1 MGKKISKSIIS
12 VCLIF
17 VLSIISSFTTF
28 GVTEKSTSET
38 NLPEFIV
45 SSNKV
50 VAGKTFNVEISLKN
64 NPGITALQLNVNY
77 DMTIHGTI
85 FKNNFFRNDKIV
97 TLNTTA
103 RYKIDLDDVMSNV
116 IFSGDN
122 ITVLVHINT
131 EVLVNE
137 DSIIYRDDKG
147 YLAFGDV
154 TITPEEYN
162 SMVVQAKENISSE
175 MMKKENYDVA
185 KENVEKRVKEIITT
199 VGHDTYNINI
209 KWI

>member
-1 MGKKISKSIIS
+1 MIGKKTKKLVASLLLGVCVFVGLAKWDKPTTNETYQRQIQLQETKVDYSNLIIKG
-12 VCLIF
+12 L
-17 VLSIISSFTTF
+17 
-28 GVTEKSTSET
+28 EKIN
-38 NLPEFIV
+38 NLEV
-45 SSNKV
+45 
-50 VAGKTFNVEISLKN
+50 
-64 NPGITALQLNVNY
+64 LQLNVNY

-122 ITVLVHINT
+122 ITVLVHIDT
-131 EVLVNE
+131 EVFVNE
-137 DSIIYRDDKG
+137 DSIVYRDDKG

-154 TITPEEYN
+154 NIAPEEYN
-162 SMVVQAKENISSE
+162 SMVVQAKENISNE

>member
-1 MGKKISKSIIS
+1 MIGKKTKKLVASLLLGVCVFVGLAKWDKPTTNETYQRQIQLQETKVDYSNLIIKG
-12 VCLIF
+12 L
-17 VLSIISSFTTF
+17 
-28 GVTEKSTSET
+28 EKIN
-38 NLPEFIV
+38 NLEV
-45 SSNKV
+45 
-50 VAGKTFNVEISLKN
+50 
-64 NPGITALQLNVNY
+64 LQLNVNY

-103 RYKIDLDDVMSNV
+103 RYKVDLDDVMSNV

>member
-1 MGKKISKSIIS
+1 MLGKKTKKLVASLLLGICVFVGLAKWEKPTTNETYQRQIQLQETKVDYSNLIIEG
-12 VCLIF
+12 L
-17 VLSIISSFTTF
+17 
-28 GVTEKSTSET
+28 EKIN
-38 NLPEFIV
+38 NLEV
-45 SSNKV
+45 
-50 VAGKTFNVEISLKN
+50 
-64 NPGITALQLNVNY
+64 LQLNVNY

-199 VGHDTYNINI
+199 IGHDTYNINI
-209 KWI
+209 KFI

>member
-1 MGKKISKSIIS
+1 MIGKKTKKLVASLLLG
-12 VCLIF
+12 VCVF
-17 VLSIISSFTTF
+17 VGLAKWDKPTTNENYQKQIQIQETKVDYSNLVIE
-28 GVTEKSTSET
+28 GLEKIN
-38 NLPEFIV
+38 NLEV
-45 SSNKV
+45 
-50 VAGKTFNVEISLKN
+50 
-64 NPGITALQLNVNY
+64 LQLNVNY

-122 ITVLVHINT
+122 ITVLVHIDT
-131 EVLVNE
+131 EVFVNE

-162 SMVVQAKENISSE
+162 SMVVKAKENISNE

-185 KENVEKRVKEIITT
+185 KENVEKKVKEIITT
-199 VGHDTYNINI
+199 IGHDSYNINI

>member
-1 MGKKISKSIIS
+1 MIGKKTKKLVASLLLG
-12 VCLIF
+12 VCVF
-17 VLSIISSFTTF
+17 VGLAKWDKPTTN
-28 GVTEKSTSET
+28 ET
-38 NLPEFIV
+38 YQRQIQLQE
-45 SSNKV
+45 NKV
-50 VAGKTFNVEISLKN
+50 DYSNLIIKGLEKIN
-64 NPGITALQLNVNY
+64 NLEVLQLNVNY

-199 VGHDTYNINI
+199 IGHDTYNINI

>member
-1 MGKKISKSIIS
+1 MIGKKTKKLVASLLLGVCVFVGLAKWDKPTTNETYQRQIQLQETKVDYSNLIIKG
-12 VCLIF
+12 L
-17 VLSIISSFTTF
+17 
-28 GVTEKSTSET
+28 EKIN
-38 NLPEFIV
+38 NLEV
-45 SSNKV
+45 
-50 VAGKTFNVEISLKN
+50 
-64 NPGITALQLNVNY
+64 LQLNVNY

-122 ITVLVHINT
+122 ITILVHINT

>member
-1 MGKKISKSIIS
+1 MIGKKTKKLVASLLLG
-12 VCLIF
+12 VCVF
-17 VLSIISSFTTF
+17 VGLAKWDKPTTNETYQKQIQIQETKVDYSNLVIE
-28 GVTEKSTSET
+28 GLEKIN
-38 NLPEFIV
+38 NLEV
-45 SSNKV
+45 
-50 VAGKTFNVEISLKN
+50 
-64 NPGITALQLNVNY
+64 LQLNVNY

>member
-1 MGKKISKSIIS
+1 MLGKKTKKLVASLLLGVCVFVGLAKWDKPTTNETYQRQIQLQETKVDYSNLIIKG
-12 VCLIF
+12 L
-17 VLSIISSFTTF
+17 
-28 GVTEKSTSET
+28 EKIN
-38 NLPEFIV
+38 NLEV
-45 SSNKV
+45 
-50 VAGKTFNVEISLKN
+50 
-64 NPGITALQLNVNY
+64 LQLNVNY

-162 SMVVQAKENISSE
+162 SMVVQAKENISNE

>member
-1 MGKKISKSIIS
+1 MIGKKTKKLVASLLLGVCVFVGLAKWDKPTTNETYQRQIQLQETKVDYSNLIIKG
-12 VCLIF
+12 L
-17 VLSIISSFTTF
+17 
-28 GVTEKSTSET
+28 EKIN
-38 NLPEFIV
+38 NLEV
-45 SSNKV
+45 
-50 VAGKTFNVEISLKN
+50 
-64 NPGITALQLNVNY
+64 LQLNVNY

-122 ITVLVHINT
+122 ITVLVHIDT
-131 EVLVNE
+131 EVFVNE

-154 TITPEEYN
+154 AITPEEYN

>member
-1 MGKKISKSIIS
+1 MIGKKTKKLVASLLLGVCVFVGLAKWDKPTTNETYQKQIQLQETKVDYSNLIIKG
-12 VCLIF
+12 L
-17 VLSIISSFTTF
+17 
-28 GVTEKSTSET
+28 EKIN
-38 NLPEFIV
+38 NLEV
-45 SSNKV
+45 
-50 VAGKTFNVEISLKN
+50 
-64 NPGITALQLNVNY
+64 LQLNVNY

-122 ITVLVHINT
+122 ITILVHINT

-162 SMVVQAKENISSE
+162 SMVVQAKENISNE

>member
-1 MGKKISKSIIS
+1 MIGKKTKKLVASLLLGVCVFVGLAKWDKPTTNETYQRQVQLQETKVDYSNLIIKG
-12 VCLIF
+12 L
-17 VLSIISSFTTF
+17 
-28 GVTEKSTSET
+28 EKIN
-38 NLPEFIV
+38 NLEV
-45 SSNKV
+45 
-50 VAGKTFNVEISLKN
+50 
-64 NPGITALQLNVNY
+64 LQLNVNY

-116 IFSGDN
+116 IFSGDS

-185 KENVEKRVKEIITT
+185 KENVENRVKEIITT
-199 VGHDTYNINI
+199 IGHDTYNINI

>member
-1 MGKKISKSIIS
+1 MIGKKTKKLVASLLLG
-12 VCLIF
+12 VCVF
-17 VLSIISSFTTF
+17 VGLAKWDKPTTNETYQRQIQLQETKVDYSNLVIK
-28 GVTEKSTSET
+28 GLEKIN
-38 NLPEFIV
+38 NLEV
-45 SSNKV
+45 
-50 VAGKTFNVEISLKN
+50 
-64 NPGITALQLNVNY
+64 LQLNVNY

-122 ITVLVHINT
+122 ITVLVRINT
-131 EVLVNE
+131 EVFVNE

>member
-1 MGKKISKSIIS
+1 MIGKKTKKLVASLLLGVCVFVGLAKWDKPTTNETYQRQIQLQETKVDYSNLIIKG
-12 VCLIF
+12 L
-17 VLSIISSFTTF
+17 
-28 GVTEKSTSET
+28 EKIN
-38 NLPEFIV
+38 NLEV
-45 SSNKV
+45 
-50 VAGKTFNVEISLKN
+50 
-64 NPGITALQLNVNY
+64 LQLNVNY

-122 ITVLVHINT
+122 ITVLVHIDT

-154 TITPEEYN
+154 TIAPEEYN
-162 SMVVQAKENISSE
+162 SMVVQAKENISNE

-199 VGHDTYNINI
+199 VGHGTYNINI

>member
-1 MGKKISKSIIS
+1 MIGKKTKKLVASLLLGVCVFVGLAKWDKPTTNETYQRQIQLQETKVDYSNLIIKG
-12 VCLIF
+12 L
-17 VLSIISSFTTF
+17 
-28 GVTEKSTSET
+28 EKIN
-38 NLPEFIV
+38 NLEV
-45 SSNKV
+45 
-50 VAGKTFNVEISLKN
+50 
-64 NPGITALQLNVNY
+64 LQLNVNY

-162 SMVVQAKENISSE
+162 AMVVQAKENISNE

>member
-1 MGKKISKSIIS
+1 MIGKKTKKLVASLLLGICVFVGLAKWEKPTTNETYQKQIQLQETKVDYSNLIIKG
-12 VCLIF
+12 L
-17 VLSIISSFTTF
+17 
-28 GVTEKSTSET
+28 EKIN
-38 NLPEFIV
+38 NLEV
-45 SSNKV
+45 
-50 VAGKTFNVEISLKN
+50 
-64 NPGITALQLNVNY
+64 LQLNVNY

>member
-1 MGKKISKSIIS
+1 MIGKKTKKLVASLLLGVCVFVGLAKWDKPTTNETYQRQIQLQETKVDYSNLIIKG
-12 VCLIF
+12 L
-17 VLSIISSFTTF
+17 
-28 GVTEKSTSET
+28 EKIN
-38 NLPEFIV
+38 NLEV
-45 SSNKV
+45 
-50 VAGKTFNVEISLKN
+50 
-64 NPGITALQLNVNY
+64 LQLNVNY

-154 TITPEEYN
+154 NITPEEYN

>member
-1 MGKKISKSIIS
+1 MIGKKTKKLVASLLLGVCVFVGLAKWDKPTTNETYQRQIQLQETKVDYSNLIIKG
-12 VCLIF
+12 L
-17 VLSIISSFTTF
+17 
-28 GVTEKSTSET
+28 EKIN
-38 NLPEFIV
+38 NLEV
-45 SSNKV
+45 
-50 VAGKTFNVEISLKN
+50 
-64 NPGITALQLNVNY
+64 LQLNVNY

-103 RYKIDLDDVMSNV
+103 RYKIDLADVMSNV

-162 SMVVQAKENISSE
+162 SMVVQAKENISNE

>member
-1 MGKKISKSIIS
+1 MLGKKTKKLVASLLLGICVFVGLAKWEKPTTNETYQKQVQLQETKVDYSNLIIKG
-12 VCLIF
+12 L
-17 VLSIISSFTTF
+17 
-28 GVTEKSTSET
+28 EKIN
-38 NLPEFIV
+38 NLEV
-45 SSNKV
+45 
-50 VAGKTFNVEISLKN
+50 
-64 NPGITALQLNVNY
+64 LQLNVNY
-77 DMTIHGTI
+77 DMTIHGTV

-122 ITVLVHINT
+122 ITVLVHIDT
-131 EVLVNE
+131 EVFVNE

-147 YLAFGDV
+147 YFAFGDV

>member
-1 MGKKISKSIIS
+1 MIGKKTKKLVASLLLGVCVFVGLAKWDKPTTNETYQRQIQLQETKVDYSNLIIKG
-12 VCLIF
+12 L
-17 VLSIISSFTTF
+17 
-28 GVTEKSTSET
+28 EKIN
-38 NLPEFIV
+38 NLEV
-45 SSNKV
+45 
-50 VAGKTFNVEISLKN
+50 
-64 NPGITALQLNVNY
+64 LQLNVNY

-154 TITPEEYN
+154 TTTPEEYN

>member
-1 MGKKISKSIIS
+1 MIGKKTKKLVASLLLGVCVFVGLAKWDKPTTNETYQRQIQLQETKVDYSNLIIKG
-12 VCLIF
+12 L
-17 VLSIISSFTTF
+17 
-28 GVTEKSTSET
+28 EKIN
-38 NLPEFIV
+38 NLEV
-45 SSNKV
+45 
-50 VAGKTFNVEISLKN
+50 
-64 NPGITALQLNVNY
+64 LQLNVNY

-162 SMVVQAKENISSE
+162 SMVVQAKENISNE

>member
-1 MGKKISKSIIS
+1 MIGKKTKKLVASLLLG
-12 VCLIF
+12 VCVF
-17 VLSIISSFTTF
+17 VGLAKWDKPTTN
-28 GVTEKSTSET
+28 ET
-38 NLPEFIV
+38 YQRQIQLQE
-45 SSNKV
+45 NKV
-50 VAGKTFNVEISLKN
+50 DYSNLIIKGLEKIN
-64 NPGITALQLNVNY
+64 NLEVLQLNVNY

-85 FKNNFFRNDKIV
+85 FKNNFFRNDKII

-199 VGHDTYNINI
+199 IGHDTYNINI

>member
-1 MGKKISKSIIS
+1 MGKKTKKLVASLLLGICVFVGLAKWDKPTTNETYQRQIQLQETKVDYSNLIIKG
-12 VCLIF
+12 L
-17 VLSIISSFTTF
+17 
-28 GVTEKSTSET
+28 EKIN
-38 NLPEFIV
+38 NLEV
-45 SSNKV
+45 
-50 VAGKTFNVEISLKN
+50 
-64 NPGITALQLNVNY
+64 LQLNVNY

>member
-1 MGKKISKSIIS
+1 MIGKKTKKLVASLLLGVCVFVGLAKWDKPTTNETYQKQMQLEETKVDYSNLIIKG
-12 VCLIF
+12 L
-17 VLSIISSFTTF
+17 
-28 GVTEKSTSET
+28 EKIN
-38 NLPEFIV
+38 NLEV
-45 SSNKV
+45 
-50 VAGKTFNVEISLKN
+50 
-64 NPGITALQLNVNY
+64 LQLNVNY

>member
-1 MGKKISKSIIS
+1 
-12 VCLIF
+12 
-17 VLSIISSFTTF
+17 
-28 GVTEKSTSET
+28 
-38 NLPEFIV
+38 
-45 SSNKV
+45 
-50 VAGKTFNVEISLKN
+50 
-64 NPGITALQLNVNY
+64 
-77 DMTIHGTI
+77 MTIHGTI

>member
-1 MGKKISKSIIS
+1 MLGKKTKKLVASLLLGICVFVGLTKWEKPTTNETYQKQIQLQETKVDYSNLIIKG
-12 VCLIF
+12 L
-17 VLSIISSFTTF
+17 
-28 GVTEKSTSET
+28 EKIN
-38 NLPEFIV
+38 NLEV
-45 SSNKV
+45 
-50 VAGKTFNVEISLKN
+50 
-64 NPGITALQLNVNY
+64 LQLNVNY

-162 SMVVQAKENISSE
+162 SMVVQAKENISNE

>member
-1 MGKKISKSIIS
+1 MIGKKTKKLVASLFLGVCVFVGLAKWDKPTTNETYQRQIQLQETKVDYSNLIIKG
-12 VCLIF
+12 L
-17 VLSIISSFTTF
+17 
-28 GVTEKSTSET
+28 EKIN
-38 NLPEFIV
+38 NLEV
-45 SSNKV
+45 
-50 VAGKTFNVEISLKN
+50 
-64 NPGITALQLNVNY
+64 LQLNVNY

-85 FKNNFFRNDKIV
+85 FKNNFFRNDKII

-131 EVLVNE
+131 EVIVNE

>member
-1 MGKKISKSIIS
+1 MMGKKTKKLVASLLLGICVFVGLAKWDKPTTNETYQRQIQLQETKVDYSNLIIKG
-12 VCLIF
+12 L
-17 VLSIISSFTTF
+17 
-28 GVTEKSTSET
+28 EKIN
-38 NLPEFIV
+38 NLEV
-45 SSNKV
+45 
-50 VAGKTFNVEISLKN
+50 
-64 NPGITALQLNVNY
+64 LQLNVNY

-103 RYKIDLDDVMSNV
+103 RYRIDLDDVMSNV

-122 ITVLVHINT
+122 IIVLVHIDT
-131 EVLVNE
+131 EVFVNE
-137 DSIIYRDDKG
+137 DSIVYRDDKG

-154 TITPEEYN
+154 TVTPEDYN
-162 SMVVQAKENISSE
+162 SMVVKAKENISNE

-199 VGHDTYNINI
+199 IGHDTYNINI
-209 KWI
+209 KFI

>member
-1 MGKKISKSIIS
+1 MIGKKTKKLVASLLLGVCVFVGLAKWDKPTTNETYQRQIQLQETKVDYSNLIIKG
-12 VCLIF
+12 L
-17 VLSIISSFTTF
+17 
-28 GVTEKSTSET
+28 EKIN
-38 NLPEFIV
+38 NLEV
-45 SSNKV
+45 
-50 VAGKTFNVEISLKN
+50 
-64 NPGITALQLNVNY
+64 LQLNVNY

-131 EVLVNE
+131 EVIVNE

>member
-1 MGKKISKSIIS
+1 MIGKKTKKLVASLLLG
-12 VCLIF
+12 VCVF
-17 VLSIISSFTTF
+17 VGLAKWDKPTTN
-28 GVTEKSTSET
+28 ET
-38 NLPEFIV
+38 YQRQIQLQE
-45 SSNKV
+45 NKV
-50 VAGKTFNVEISLKN
+50 DYSNLIIKGLEKIN
-64 NPGITALQLNVNY
+64 NLEVLQLNVNY

>member
-1 MGKKISKSIIS
+1 MIGKKTKKLVASLLLG
-12 VCLIF
+12 VCVF
-17 VLSIISSFTTF
+17 VGLAKWDKPTTNETYQKQIQIQETKVDYSNLVIE
-28 GVTEKSTSET
+28 GLEKIN
-38 NLPEFIV
+38 NLEV
-45 SSNKV
+45 
-50 VAGKTFNVEISLKN
+50 
-64 NPGITALQLNVNY
+64 LQLNVNY

-131 EVLVNE
+131 EVFVNE

>member
-1 MGKKISKSIIS
+1 MLGKKTKKLVASLLLGICVFVGLAKWEKPTTNETYQKQIQLQETKVDYSNLIIKG
-12 VCLIF
+12 L
-17 VLSIISSFTTF
+17 
-28 GVTEKSTSET
+28 EKIN
-38 NLPEFIV
+38 NLEV
-45 SSNKV
+45 
-50 VAGKTFNVEISLKN
+50 
-64 NPGITALQLNVNY
+64 LQLNVNY

-162 SMVVQAKENISSE
+162 SMVVQAKENISNE

>member
-1 MGKKISKSIIS
+1 MLGKKTKKLVASLLLGVCVFVGLAKWDKPTTNETYQRQIQLQETKVDYSNLIIKG
-12 VCLIF
+12 L
-17 VLSIISSFTTF
+17 
-28 GVTEKSTSET
+28 EKIN
-38 NLPEFIV
+38 NLEV
-45 SSNKV
+45 
-50 VAGKTFNVEISLKN
+50 
-64 NPGITALQLNVNY
+64 LQLNVNY

-131 EVLVNE
+131 EVIVNE

-162 SMVVQAKENISSE
+162 SMVVQAKENISNE

>member
-1 MGKKISKSIIS
+1 MLGKKTKKLVASLLLGICVFVGLAKWEKPTTNETYQKQVQLQETKVDYSNLIIKG
-12 VCLIF
+12 L
-17 VLSIISSFTTF
+17 
-28 GVTEKSTSET
+28 EKINDLE
-38 NLPEFIV
+38 V
-45 SSNKV
+45 
-50 VAGKTFNVEISLKN
+50 
-64 NPGITALQLNVNY
+64 LQLNVNY

-85 FKNNFFRNDKIV
+85 FNNNFFRNDKIV

-122 ITVLVHINT
+122 ITVLVHIDT
-131 EVLVNE
+131 EVIVNE

-199 VGHDTYNINI
+199 IGHDTYNINI

>member
-1 MGKKISKSIIS
+1 MIGKKTKKLVASLLLGVCVFVGLAKWDKPTTNETYQRQIQLQETKVDYSNLIIKG
-12 VCLIF
+12 L
-17 VLSIISSFTTF
+17 
-28 GVTEKSTSET
+28 EKIN
-38 NLPEFIV
+38 NLEV
-45 SSNKV
+45 
-50 VAGKTFNVEISLKN
+50 
-64 NPGITALQLNVNY
+64 LQLNVNY

-154 TITPEEYN
+154 TIAPEEYN

>member
-1 MGKKISKSIIS
+1 MIGKKTKKLVASLLLGVCVFVGLAKWDKPTTNETYQKQIQLQETKVDYSNLIIKG
-12 VCLIF
+12 L
-17 VLSIISSFTTF
+17 
-28 GVTEKSTSET
+28 EKIN
-38 NLPEFIV
+38 NLEV
-45 SSNKV
+45 
-50 VAGKTFNVEISLKN
+50 
-64 NPGITALQLNVNY
+64 LQLNVNY

-122 ITVLVHINT
+122 IIVLVHIDT
-131 EVLVNE
+131 EVFVNE
-137 DSIIYRDDKG
+137 DSIVYRDDKG

-154 TITPEEYN
+154 TVTPEDYN
-162 SMVVQAKENISSE
+162 SMVVKAKENISNE
-175 MMKKENYDVA
+175 MRNKENYDVA

-199 VGHDTYNINI
+199 IGHDTYNINI
-209 KWI
+209 KFI

>member
-1 MGKKISKSIIS
+1 MLGKKTKKLVASLLLGVCVFVGLAKWEKPTTNETYQRQIQLQETKVDYSNLIIKG
-12 VCLIF
+12 L
-17 VLSIISSFTTF
+17 
-28 GVTEKSTSET
+28 EKIN
-38 NLPEFIV
+38 NLEV
-45 SSNKV
+45 
-50 VAGKTFNVEISLKN
+50 
-64 NPGITALQLNVNY
+64 LQLNVNY

>member
-1 MGKKISKSIIS
+1 MIGKKTKKLVASLLLGVCVFVGLAKWDKPTTNETYQKQIQLQETKVDYSNLIIKG
-12 VCLIF
+12 L
-17 VLSIISSFTTF
+17 
-28 GVTEKSTSET
+28 EKIN
-38 NLPEFIV
+38 NLEV
-45 SSNKV
+45 
-50 VAGKTFNVEISLKN
+50 
-64 NPGITALQLNVNY
+64 LQLNVNY

>member
-1 MGKKISKSIIS
+1 MLGKKTKKLVASLLLGICVFVGLAKWEKPTTNETYQKQIQLQETKVDYSNLIIKG
-12 VCLIF
+12 L
-17 VLSIISSFTTF
+17 
-28 GVTEKSTSET
+28 EKIN
-38 NLPEFIV
+38 NLEV
-45 SSNKV
+45 
-50 VAGKTFNVEISLKN
+50 
-64 NPGITALQLNVNY
+64 LQLNVNY
-77 DMTIHGTI
+77 DMTIHGTV

-162 SMVVQAKENISSE
+162 SMVIQAKENISNE

>member
-1 MGKKISKSIIS
+1 MIGKKTKKLVASLLLGICVFVGLAKWEKPTTNETYQKQIQLQETKVDYSNLIIKG
-12 VCLIF
+12 L
-17 VLSIISSFTTF
+17 
-28 GVTEKSTSET
+28 EKIN
-38 NLPEFIV
+38 NLEV
-45 SSNKV
+45 
-50 VAGKTFNVEISLKN
+50 
-64 NPGITALQLNVNY
+64 LQLNVNY

-116 IFSGDN
+116 IFSGEN